1 MYLTILKVEGKKKKN
16 MLKLPGPGRYRTSLH
31 HLEQKASVST
41 AYICSADCRKSFG
54 KLQSCIQTAHY
65 LYNMGLLSYASVS
78 GPRQEAPSSAHLGVA
93 GTPHVAAAVAP
104 QIKEDS

>member
-1 MYLTILKVEGKKKKN
+1 

-78 GPRQEAPSSAHLGVA
+78 GPRQEAPTSAHLGVA